1 MNAAKAASRMR
12 SRTAVSSPP
21 FWRRLDIDVAIA
33 LSLTTLVPYRTIT
46 SVWYRMVPTHDDF
59 ARNQRSSTMKIEMS
73 YLLLAFA
80 TVLAPLARGQST
92 PPQPKITGVLT
103 ILSPKP
109 GVTPEQVMKIM
120 PAEIRATVP
129 LYLDGK
135 IQQWFTRGDGRGVIL
150 ILNCKDVAEARAL
163 IESLPLA
170 KENLMDEQF
179 IPVGPLL
186 PLGILLRDSP
196 TNK

>member
-1 MNAAKAASRMR
+1 MH
-12 SRTAVSSPP
+12 
-21 FWRRLDIDVAIA
+21 IE
-33 LSLTTLVPYRTIT
+33 TT
-46 SVWYRMVPTHDDF
+46 S
-59 ARNQRSSTMKIEMS
+59 
-73 YLLLAFA
+73 LLLAFA
-80 TVLAPLARGQST
+80 AVLAPLAQSQST

-109 GVTPEQVMKIM
+109 GVTPEQVIKLM

-135 IQQWFTRGDGRGVIL
+135 IQQWFTRGDGRGVIFL
-150 ILNCKDVAEARAL
+150 LNCQDVAEAQAL
-163 IESLPLA
+163 IASLPLS

-186 PLGILLRDSP
+186 PLGILLRDTP
-196 TNK
+196 TSK

>member
-1 MNAAKAASRMR
+1 
-12 SRTAVSSPP
+12 
-21 FWRRLDIDVAIA
+21 
-33 LSLTTLVPYRTIT
+33 
-46 SVWYRMVPTHDDF
+46 
-59 ARNQRSSTMKIEMS
+59 MKIKLP
-73 YLLLAFA
+73 YLLLAVA
-80 TVLAPLARGQST
+80 TVLAPMARGQST
-92 PPQPKITGVLT
+92 PPQPKITGMLT
-103 ILSPKP
+103 IYSPKP

-135 IQQWFTRGDGRGVIL
+135 IQQWFMRGDGRGVVFL
-150 ILNCKDVAEARAL
+150 LNCTDVAEARAL
-163 IESLPLA
+163 IETLPLS

-186 PLGILLRDSP
+186 PLGMLLRDNS

>member
-1 MNAAKAASRMR
+1 MN
-12 SRTAVSSPP
+12 
-21 FWRRLDIDVAIA
+21 
-33 LSLTTLVPYRTIT
+33 IT
-46 SVWYRMVPTHDDF
+46 
-59 ARNQRSSTMKIEMS
+59 MS
-73 YLLLAFA
+73 FLLPAFA
-80 TVLAPLARGQST
+80 MVLAPLAQGQST

-103 ILSPKP
+103 ILTPKP
-109 GVTPEQVMKIM
+109 GVTVEQVMKIM

-135 IQQWFTRGDGRGVIL
+135 IQQWFTRGDGKGVIF
-150 ILNCKDVAEARAL
+150 ILNCKDVVEARAL
-163 IESLPLA
+163 IESLPLS
-170 KENLMDEQF
+170 KERLVDEQF

>member
-1 MNAAKAASRMR
+1 M
-12 SRTAVSSPP
+12 
-21 FWRRLDIDVAIA
+21 L
-33 LSLTTLVPYRTIT
+33 
-46 SVWYRMVPTHDDF
+46 
-59 ARNQRSSTMKIEMS
+59 
-73 YLLLAFA
+73 YLLLAFT
-80 TVLAPLARGQST
+80 TVLVPMAKAQST

-103 ILSPKP
+103 ILTPKP
-109 GVTPEQVMKIM
+109 GVTPEQVIKIM

-135 IQQWFTRGDGRGVIL
+135 IKQGFTRGDGRAMIF
-150 ILNCKDVAEARAL
+150 ILNSKDVEEARAL
-163 IESLPLA
+163 IESLPLS

-196 TNK
+196 ANK

>member
-1 MNAAKAASRMR
+1 MN
-12 SRTAVSSPP
+12 
-21 FWRRLDIDVAIA
+21 
-33 LSLTTLVPYRTIT
+33 
-46 SVWYRMVPTHDDF
+46 
-59 ARNQRSSTMKIEMS
+59 IEMS

-80 TVLAPLARGQST
+80 TVLAPMAQGQSA

-103 ILSPKP
+103 MLSPKP
-109 GVTPEQVMKIM
+109 GVIPEQIMKIM

-135 IQQWFTRGDGRGVIL
+135 IQQWYMRGDGRGVIF
-150 ILNCKDVAEARAL
+150 ILNCKDVEEARA
-163 IESLPLA
+163 IIGSLPLSQA
-170 KENLMDEQF
+170 NLVDEQF

-186 PLGILLRDSP
+186 PLGMLLRDSS

>member
-1 MNAAKAASRMR
+1 M
-12 SRTAVSSPP
+12 
-21 FWRRLDIDVAIA
+21 
-33 LSLTTLVPYRTIT
+33 
-46 SVWYRMVPTHDDF
+46 
-59 ARNQRSSTMKIEMS
+59 STMEMS
-73 YLLLAFA
+73 FLLLAFA
-80 TVLAPLARGQST
+80 TVLAPMAQGQST
-92 PPQPKITGVLT
+92 PPQPKIPGVLA

-109 GVTPEQVMKIM
+109 EATVEQIMKAM

-135 IQQWFTRGDGRGVIL
+135 IQQWFTRGDGRCVIFL
-150 ILNCKDVAEARAL
+150 LNCKDVAEARAL
-163 IESLPLA
+163 LESLPLS

>member
-1 MNAAKAASRMR
+1 MMISRGIKGAETMNM
-12 SRTAVSSPP
+12 
-21 FWRRLDIDVAIA
+21 
-33 LSLTTLVPYRTIT
+33 
-46 SVWYRMVPTHDDF
+46 
-59 ARNQRSSTMKIEMS
+59 EMS

-80 TVLAPLARGQST
+80 TVLAPLAQGQST

-103 ILSPKP
+103 ILTPKP
-109 GVTPEQVMKIM
+109 GATVEQIMRIM

-135 IQQWFTRGDGRGVIL
+135 IQQWFTRGDGRGVVFL
-150 ILNCKDVAEARAL
+150 MNCKDVEEARAL
-163 IESLPLA
+163 IESLPLS
-170 KENLMDEQF
+170 KENLVDEQF

>member
-1 MNAAKAASRMR
+1 MN
-12 SRTAVSSPP
+12 
-21 FWRRLDIDVAIA
+21 
-33 LSLTTLVPYRTIT
+33 
-46 SVWYRMVPTHDDF
+46 
-59 ARNQRSSTMKIEMS
+59 IEMS

-80 TVLAPLARGQST
+80 TVLAPMAQGQPT

-103 ILSPKP
+103 IVSPKP
-109 GVTPEQVMKIM
+109 GVIPEQIMKIM
-120 PAEIRATVP
+120 PAEVRATVP

-135 IQQWFTRGDGRGVIL
+135 IQQGFMRGDGRGVIF

-163 IESLPLA
+163 IESLPLSQA
-170 KENLMDEQF
+170 NLVDEQF

-186 PLGILLRDSP
+186 PLGLLLRDSP